1 MRKTTRLLVALS
13 LVIGLS
19 YPFLWGHLPNPTAD
33 IASKG
38 AAVAFLALAA
48 AFRARS
54 ADGWLLASVLALG
67 ALGDVLLEI
76 AFAAG
81 ACAFA
86 AGHVVAIILYLRNL
100 RAAAGL
106 LDRAI
111 ATLIPVAAA
120 VLPALLLRGRP
131 EAIAF
136 AVYGALVGAMA
147 AAAWTS
153 RFPRPLVGA
162 GAFLFLASD
171 MLIALRLGSGAEWLS
186 WPIWYL
192 YYVGQCLIFA
202 GVARRI
208 GSESGCDSA

>member
-1 MRKTTRLLVALS
+1 MRATRLLVAAS
-13 LVIGLS
+13 LAFGLS
-19 YPFLWGHLPNPTAD
+19 YPFLLGHLPNPAAD
-33 IASKG
+33 IAAKG
-38 AAVAFLALAA
+38 AGVGLLAVAAVL
-48 AFRARS
+48 RARV

-76 AFAAG
+76 DFAAG
-81 ACAFA
+81 ASAFA
-86 AGHVVAIILYLRNL
+86 AGHVVAIVLYLRNL

-106 LDRAI
+106 LDWVI

-120 VLPALLLRGRP
+120 VIPVLLLRGRP
-131 EAIAF
+131 EAIPF

-153 RFPRPLVGA
+153 RFPRPLAGA

-171 MLIALRLGSGAEWLS
+171 MLIALRLGSGSEWLS

-192 YYVGQCLIFA
+192 YYVGQLLIFA

-208 GSESGCDSA
+208 GSDSGCNSA